1 MKHFILG
8 CIMVLF
14 LQATAVSAPKEEPL
28 GYTMSQ
34 IPVMCASNDQVMM
47 DLDSKGYELLN
58 LSLGRKNANPE
69 EEPMFMVSYYVH
81 PEAGSTVAV
90 MNIPQSTDACII
102 FITYDLTVTI
112 PAN

>member
-8 CIMVLF
+8 CIMALF
-14 LQATAVSAPKEEPL
+14 LQATAVSAPKEAPP

-69 EEPMFMVSYYVH
+69 EEPVFMVSYYVH

>member
-8 CIMVLF
+8 SIMALF
-14 LQATAVSAPKEEPL
+14 LQATPVSQAEEAPP

-34 IPVMCASNDQVMM
+34 IPVMCASNDQVVM

-58 LSLGRKNANPE
+58 LSLGRKNADPE
-69 EEPMFMVSYYVH
+69 KEAVFMVSYYVH
-81 PEAGSTVAV
+81 PKAGSTVAV